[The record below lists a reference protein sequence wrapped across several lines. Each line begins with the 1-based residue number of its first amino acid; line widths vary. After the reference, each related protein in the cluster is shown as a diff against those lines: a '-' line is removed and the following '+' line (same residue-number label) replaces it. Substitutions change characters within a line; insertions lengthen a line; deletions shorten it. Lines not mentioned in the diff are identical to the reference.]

1 MAPAPLV
8 SPVVH
13 SVEIAASPDAVWR
26 ALTDPDTLARWM
38 GGARLDRTWEL
49 GRDLAL
55 TVDLNHKTY
64 EDRVKALALE
74 PGRLLSYSH
83 WTRISRLPDRP
94 ENRSV
99 ITFVLDSVGAR
110 TRLTVTHESHKGEAV
125 LEHARFFW
133 GVALS
138 VLKRL
143 LER

>member
-1 MAPAPLV
+1 MTPLV

-13 SVEIAASPDAVWR
+13 RVEIAASPDAVWR
-26 ALTDPDTLARWM
+26 ALTDPDLLARWM
-38 GGARLDRTWEL
+38 GGARLERTWEL

-55 TVDLNHKTY
+55 TVALNHKTY
-64 EDRVKALALE
+64 EDRVTALALE
-74 PGRLLSYSH
+74 PGRLLTYSH

-99 ITFVLDSVGAR
+99 ITFVLDSVGTG
-110 TRLTVTHESHKGEAV
+110 TRLTVRHESHNGEAV

-133 GVALS
+133 GVALN
-138 VLKRL
+138 VLKQL